1 MAEFTGVGVGS
12 QMAIGKLRFLA
23 IQEEKPK
30 EKGVPVSKNDEKALF
45 LRAKDLALKQQSTLY
60 EKAKKEIGE
69 REAEIFKIHAML
81 LEDEDFNESI
91 LSLIEAKISSNLLS
105 FSILASTSDF
115 L

>member
-45 LRAKDLALKQQSTLY
+45 LRV
-60 EKAKKEIGE
+60 
-69 REAEIFKIHAML
+69 FKFL
-81 LEDEDFNESI
+81 FN
-91 LSLIEAKISSNLLS
+91 L
-105 FSILASTSDF
+105 
-115 L
+115 